1 MLSILLINDFEVKCD
16 ERTNERT
23 KNERTDRTH
32 THIVSF
38 ISTDAKSGAIESK
51 SNADFVSL
59 YLMFHIVCFNIL
71 LVLLNI
77 EKCINK

>member
-1 MLSILLINDFEVKCD
+1 MIFEVKCD

-38 ISTDAKSGAIESK
+38 IVLDSCLNLQVEAQLLTSSSLRSGA
-51 SNADFVSL
+51 VVQRYSL
-59 YLMFHIVCFNIL
+59 HILITIL
-71 LVLLNI
+71 LLLQ
-77 EKCINK
+77 